1 MVKHENGAIIIE
13 IDRFA
18 GDSIQEKQEAT
29 FAGNIKGI
37 GIPIRIALNY
47 DQKQKHHD
55 MYCYFSLLKSKTD
68 YSEEIKKNIKK
79 IYRYSKYAHYTHLI
93 PMSIRETKYTDMDFL
108 GPAIYNMKFGIDSHK
123 FPATA
128 TRGETMEFFPCYDE
142 VLPMMLDHF
151 KYPGFYIT
159 LLPETAFLNIK
170 GIKKSYQ
177 RIPLQHVHGNC
188 RDGAGHPYIHIV
200 DDAER
205 RVMHFKQIEWTKL
218 YFE

>member
-93 PMSIRETKYTDMDFL
+93 
-108 GPAIYNMKFGIDSHK
+108 
-123 FPATA
+123 
-128 TRGETMEFFPCYDE
+128 
-142 VLPMMLDHF
+142 
-151 KYPGFYIT
+151 
-159 LLPETAFLNIK
+159 
-170 GIKKSYQ
+170 
-177 RIPLQHVHGNC
+177 
-188 RDGAGHPYIHIV
+188 
-200 DDAER
+200 
-205 RVMHFKQIEWTKL
+205 
-218 YFE
+218 